1 LIGKNMYRILLL
13 SLILLLA
20 GLQYRMWFGDAN
32 VIELAQLQE
41 SIDVQNAEND
51 QLLLRN
57 HQLAAEVS
65 DLRKDLVAVEERAR
79 SELGMVKPNETFYQL
94 IDTQQSR

>member
-1 LIGKNMYRILLL
+1 MYRILLL
-13 SLILLLA
+13 SLIMLLA

-41 SIDVQNAEND
+41 SIDLQNAEND

-65 DLRKDLVAVEERAR
+65 DLRKDLIAVEERAR
-79 SELGMVKPNETFYQL
+79 SELGMVKPEETFYQL

>member
-1 LIGKNMYRILLL
+1 
-13 SLILLLA
+13 
-20 GLQYRMWFGDAN
+20 MWFGDAN

>member
-1 LIGKNMYRILLL
+1 MYRILLL
-13 SLILLLA
+13 SLIMLLA

-41 SIDVQNAEND
+41 SIDLQNAEND

-57 HQLAAEVS
+57 HQLAAEVN
-65 DLRKDLVAVEERAR
+65 DLRRDLIAVEERAR
-79 SELGMVKPNETFYQL
+79 SELGMVKPDETFYQL

>member
-1 LIGKNMYRILLL
+1 MYRILLL

-41 SIDVQNAEND
+41 SIDLQNAEND

-65 DLRKDLVAVEERAR
+65 DLRKDLIAVEERAR
-79 SELGMVKPNETFYQL
+79 SELGMVKPDETFYQL

>member
-1 LIGKNMYRILLL
+1 
-13 SLILLLA
+13 
-20 GLQYRMWFGDAN
+20 MWFGDAN

-41 SIDVQNAEND
+41 SINVQNAEND

>member
-1 LIGKNMYRILLL
+1 MYRILLL

>member
-1 LIGKNMYRILLL
+1 M
-13 SLILLLA
+13 LLA

-41 SIDVQNAEND
+41 SIDLQNAEND

-65 DLRKDLVAVEERAR
+65 DLRKDLIAVEERAR
-79 SELGMVKPNETFYQL
+79 SELGMVKPEETFYQL